1 MVKLKTRSEHVFD
14 TSRDVSTVIAADHE
28 EGRLAQRKLG
38 PSLDRIPDF
47 VRLQTRDAEL
57 IVGDGAAQDRTA
69 DLVRDYANNHG
80 IVRLQEMRQN
90 RGKGYWVPNGAMN
103 AQGRIITRMLISR
116 PLWQRQRN
124 FLPCWKLAPTSRS
137 DRVRCAANG
146 RRHANLWC
154 GRGREGASIFNL
166 LLRMVSRPEL
176 PRYTIGLQGVSSKR
190 PENGFFSTKDRT
202 LGL

>member
-1 MVKLKTRSEHVFD
+1 MLGTKLGCVWVVKLKTRSEPVFD
-14 TSRDVSTVIAADHE
+14 TSLDVSTAIAADHE

-38 PSLDRIPDF
+38 PSLDRILDF

-103 AQGRIITRMLISR
+103 AQGRIISRMLISR

-137 DRVRCAANG
+137 NRVRCAADC
-146 RRHANLWC
+146 RRHANLWR
-154 GRGREGASIFNL
+154 GRGREGPSIFNL
-166 LLRMVSRPEL
+166 QSAAA
-176 PRYTIGLQGVSSKR
+176 
-190 PENGFFSTKDRT
+190 NGFSA
-202 LGL
+202 